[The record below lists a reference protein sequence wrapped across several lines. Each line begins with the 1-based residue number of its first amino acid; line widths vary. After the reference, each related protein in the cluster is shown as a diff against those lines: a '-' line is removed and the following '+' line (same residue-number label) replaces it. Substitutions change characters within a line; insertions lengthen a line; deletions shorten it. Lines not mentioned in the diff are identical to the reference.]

1 MKIFLDTANID
12 DIKRGAAMGV
22 LDGITTNPSLLA
34 KEGVEYKDR
43 VLEIAKIVDGPISA
57 ECISETTEELIA
69 EAFRIAEWHEN
80 IVVKIPLTEAG
91 LAATNQITS
100 EGIKVN
106 TTLIFSPNQALLAAK
121 AGSTYVSPFIGRL
134 NDAGHDGMEVI
145 REIADIFN
153 QSELETEV
161 LTASIRNP
169 RDVIDAALSGS
180 HIATIPPNV
189 LFNMINHPLT
199 DKGIDLFLADAK
211 KYSPV

>member
-34 KEGVEYKDR
+34 KEGVEYKER
-43 VLEIAKIVDGPISA
+43 VLEIAKIVNGPISA

>member
-1 MKIFLDTANID
+1 MKIFLDTANIE

-34 KEGVEYKDR
+34 KEGVEYKER

-121 AGSTYVSPFIGRL
+121 AGSTYV
-134 NDAGHDGMEVI
+134 
-145 REIADIFN
+145 
-153 QSELETEV
+153 
-161 LTASIRNP
+161 
-169 RDVIDAALSGS
+169 LSLI
-180 HIATIPPNV
+180 HI
-189 LFNMINHPLT
+189 
-199 DKGIDLFLADAK
+199 
-211 KYSPV
+211 

>member
-12 DIKRGAAMGV
+12 DIKRGAAMGI

-57 ECISETTEELIA
+57 ECISETTDELIA
-69 EAFRIAEWHEN
+69 EAFRIAEWHQN

-145 REIADIFN
+145 REIANIFK
-153 QSELETEV
+153 QSEFETEV

>member
-1 MKIFLDTANID
+1 MKIFLDTANIE

-34 KEGVEYKDR
+34 KEGVEYKER

-80 IVVKIPLTEAG
+80 IVVKIPFTEAG

>member
-1 MKIFLDTANID
+1 MKIFLDTANIE

-34 KEGVEYKDR
+34 KEGVEYKER

-57 ECISETTEELIA
+57 ECISETTDELIA
-69 EAFRIAEWHEN
+69 EAFRIAEWHQN

>member
-34 KEGVEYKDR
+34 KEGVEYKER

>member
-1 MKIFLDTANID
+1 
-12 DIKRGAAMGV
+12 
-22 LDGITTNPSLLA
+22 
-34 KEGVEYKDR
+34 
-43 VLEIAKIVDGPISA
+43 
-57 ECISETTEELIA
+57 
-69 EAFRIAEWHEN
+69 
-80 IVVKIPLTEAG
+80 
-91 LAATNQITS
+91 
-100 EGIKVN
+100 
-106 TTLIFSPNQALLAAK
+106 
-121 AGSTYVSPFIGRL
+121 
-134 NDAGHDGMEVI
+134 MEVI

>member
-1 MKIFLDTANID
+1 MKIFLDTANIE

-34 KEGVEYKDR
+34 KEGVEYKER
-43 VLEIAKIVDGPISA
+43 VLEIAKIVNGPISA